1 VLFEIHAFVEN
12 AGDFHGVV
20 AQAVNK
26 SPRSIVWERWR
37 SALMRG
43 AVLDEFE
50 SFQCSVFGEEEEF
63 RLRVAIRD
71 QLSIE
76 D

>member
-1 VLFEIHAFVEN
+1 
-12 AGDFHGVV
+12 
-20 AQAVNK
+20 
-26 SPRSIVWERWR
+26 
-37 SALMRG
+37 MRG